1 MANIFAT
8 LGRFF
13 GQKVIS
19 AADEFADILDNLP
32 NTPTTANRSRA
43 LTVENAPLIAHHN
56 ISPEGLK
63 LQLSNRRSA
72 FAINC
77 DFSRRSAIRKLW

>member
-32 NTPTTANRSRA
+32 NTPTTAN
-43 LTVENAPLIAHHN
+43 
-56 ISPEGLK
+56 G
-63 LQLSNRRSA
+63 
-72 FAINC
+72 
-77 DFSRRSAIRKLW
+77 

>member
-19 AADEFADILDNLP
+19 AADEFADILDNLEQIDGQSGGEDGRIG
-32 NTPTTANRSRA
+32 N
-43 LTVENAPLIAHHN
+43 
-56 ISPEGLK
+56 
-63 LQLSNRRSA
+63 
-72 FAINC
+72 
-77 DFSRRSAIRKLW
+77 